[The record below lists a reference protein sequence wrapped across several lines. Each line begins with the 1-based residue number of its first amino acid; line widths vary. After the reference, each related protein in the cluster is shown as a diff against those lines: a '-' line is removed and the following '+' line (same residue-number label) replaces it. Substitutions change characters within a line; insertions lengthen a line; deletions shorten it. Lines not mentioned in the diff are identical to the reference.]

1 MKKVVENILLGLG
14 ALVMLG
20 IGVSYI
26 SWTLYETFKGEGLI
40 LIPIILGIV
49 GVVLANSKKE
59 KSER

>member
-1 MKKVVENILLGLG
+1 MKELVKNILLGLG

-26 SWTLYETFKGEGLI
+26 CWTLYEAFKGAGLI

-49 GVVLANSKKE
+49 GIACANSSKEKKE
-59 KSER
+59 R